1 MLKLAGFWFYNKC
14 QQTLTGKNARVDNSV
29 TFVNEQKWFLKL
41 KYQVKRQS
49 RKSMVSVRG
58 DRVVTG
64 KHKKTNQH
72 KLAIN

>member
-41 KYQVKRQS
+41 KYQVKAAVEEIDGVC
-49 RKSMVSVRG
+49 KG
-58 DRVVTG
+58 
-64 KHKKTNQH
+64 
-72 KLAIN
+72 